1 MKNLFITYNSN
12 EKKKDEKKVIFKCCE
27 RKDEK
32 IDFNDNYPSNSIQEI
47 PLNNTINSSAS
58 TTTNSSIESRKISY
72 SNNIFITEPQVFVE
86 PIINNNISN
95 NSNSYQFLG
104 KKTKVHFDVIKNEET
119 KEINKISIFNS
130 NKKNMFNSQ
139 IIGNSDVNNYID
151 KNDSSELNQEKTLEE
166 ELNENNSILKIKNE
180 KNWEKNSIL
189 NEGRW
194 SDHEHIKF
202 IEAIAK
208 YGKNWK
214 DVQKYV
220 GSRSSAQARSH
231 AQKFF
236 LKLKAIKNSK
246 LNFDFSSND
255 IKSISDIIR
264 IIKNRKEYYIQ
275 GEDYIINTLINLS
288 ESINYDENID
298 YIKDS
303 KMTYKNLKN
312 CTNSEK
318 NDDFLIKEE
327 SSVNFDKQLKLD
339 IYNIFNKSKKIATNY
354 KNKETNEES
363 NNLKNKNIDNKGKDY
378 NITQNIICTNLIEEE
393 FNIEKKKKKIES
405 SYNKSDDN
413 FNKSNDFL
421 SNRNNYIIDDG
432 IVYMQEESDFF
443 NMNNISLKIKEYYYM
458 KNLDM
463 QYSLYHKNFFS

>member
-1 MKNLFITYNSN
+1 MKNLFITYNSS
-12 EKKKDEKKVIFKCCE
+12 EKKKDEKKGIFKCCE

-32 IDFNDNYPSNSIQEI
+32 IDFNDNFPSNSTQEI

-58 TTTNSSIESRKISY
+58 TTTNLSIESRKISY
-72 SNNIFITEPQVFVE
+72 NNNIFITEPQVFVE
-86 PIINNNISN
+86 PSINNTISN

-119 KEINKISIFNS
+119 KEINKIPIFNS
-130 NKKNMFNSQ
+130 NKINMFNSQ
-139 IIGNSDVNNYID
+139 IVSNSEVNNYFD
-151 KNDSSELNQEKTLEE
+151 KNDSSELSHERTLDK
-166 ELNENNSILKIKNE
+166 ELNENNSISKIKKE
-180 KNWEKNSIL
+180 KNNIL

-255 IKSISDIIR
+255 IKSISDIIK

-288 ESINYDENID
+288 ESINYDDNND

-303 KMTYKNLKN
+303 KISYKNLKIRSN
-312 CTNSEK
+312 NEK
-318 NDDFLIKEE
+318 NDDILTKDEH
-327 SSVNFDKQLKLD
+327 SVNLDKQLKLD
-339 IYNIFNKSKKIATNY
+339 IYNIFNKSKKISPNI
-354 KNKETNEES
+354 ETNQKS
-363 NNLKNKNIDNKGKDY
+363 NICINKNIYDKGKDY
-378 NITQNIICTNLIEEE
+378 NITQNIIDANLIEEE
-393 FNIEKKKKKIES
+393 FNVEFEKQKIES
-405 SYNKSDDN
+405 SYNKNTDN
-413 FNKSNDFL
+413 YNENNDFM

-432 IVYMQEESDFF
+432 IVYMQEEYDFL

-458 KNLDM
+458 QNLDM
-463 QYSLYHKNFFS
+463 QYSLYHKYFFS

>member
-32 IDFNDNYPSNSIQEI
+32 IDFNDNFPSNSMQEI

-104 KKTKVHFDVIKNEET
+104 KKTKVHFDVTKNEEV
-119 KEINKISIFNS
+119 KEINKIPIFNS
-130 NKKNMFNSQ
+130 NKINMFNSK
-139 IIGNSDVNNYID
+139 IVGNPEVNNYID
-151 KNDSSELNQEKTLEE
+151 KNDSSELSQERTLDK
-166 ELNENNSILKIKNE
+166 ELNENNSILKIK
-180 KNWEKNSIL
+180 KEKNSIL

-194 SDHEHIKF
+194 SEHEHIKF

-288 ESINYDENID
+288 ESINYEDNND

-303 KMTYKNLKN
+303 KITYKNLKSN
-312 CTNSEK
+312 TNSEK
-318 NDDFLIKEE
+318 NDDILNKEE
-327 SSVNFDKQLKLD
+327 SSVNFGKQLRLD

-354 KNKETNEES
+354 RNKEANEKSTNC
-363 NNLKNKNIDNKGKDY
+363 KNENIDDKGKDY
-378 NITQNIICTNLIEEE
+378 NITQNIIGTNLIEEE
-393 FNIEKKKKKIES
+393 FNVEFEKQKIES
-405 SYNKSDDN
+405 SYNKNTDDYN
-413 FNKSNDFL
+413 ESNKKNDNMSNI
-421 SNRNNYIIDDG
+421 NNYIIDDG

>member
-86 PIINNNISN
+86 PSINNNISN

-104 KKTKVHFDVIKNEET
+104 KKTKVHFDVTKNEEV
-119 KEINKISIFNS
+119 KEINKIPIFNS
-130 NKKNMFNSQ
+130 NKINMFNSK
-139 IIGNSDVNNYID
+139 IVGNPEVNNYID
-151 KNDSSELNQEKTLEE
+151 KNDSSELSQERTLDK
-166 ELNENNSILKIKNE
+166 ELNENNSILKIK
-180 KNWEKNSIL
+180 KEKNSIL

-194 SDHEHIKF
+194 SEHEHIKF

-288 ESINYDENID
+288 ESINYEDNND

-303 KMTYKNLKN
+303 KITYKNLKSN
-312 CTNSEK
+312 TNSEK
-318 NDDFLIKEE
+318 NDDILNKEE
-327 SSVNFDKQLKLD
+327 SSVNFGKQLRLD

-354 KNKETNEES
+354 RNKEANEKSTNC
-363 NNLKNKNIDNKGKDY
+363 KNENIDDKGKDY
-378 NITQNIICTNLIEEE
+378 NITQNIIGTNLIEEE
-393 FNIEKKKKKIES
+393 FNVEFEKQKIES
-405 SYNKSDDN
+405 SYNKNTDDYN
-413 FNKSNDFL
+413 ESNKKNDNMSNI
-421 SNRNNYIIDDG
+421 NNYIIDDG